1 MKTQSQTIADLIAF
15 NEKEHLFEPEFN
27 TTKEIL
33 DAIIMLCGFVFVMAV
48 IMFVGAVVY

>member
-15 NEKEHLFEPEFN
+15 NDKEHLFQPEYDAA
-27 TTKEIL
+27 KETF

-48 IMFVGAVVY
+48 IMFVGALVY